1 MEEAVIG
8 ESRQAPGGGRMNV
21 GQIEHELGK
30 LRTNDDGSL
39 ALRSSVLNLIV
50 VTDEESA
57 EEITTSVS
65 RLAGRYPARAVVLI
79 ADPDEGEPNVDVG
92 LSAFCHARGGG
103 GAQVCAEQITI
114 HAEGPPAE
122 HLESLA
128 GPLLVPDLPVFL
140 WYPGAF
146 SPRSPGFFAMA
157 QLADRV
163 ILDSAG
169 GPQED
174 HEACLRRISEL
185 LEDPATP
192 AIGDLQWVGLS
203 PWRSLLA
210 DTFGA
215 PERAGE
221 LEKIERVEV
230 LYAPGGE
237 NRALLLVGWLASAL
251 GWTPESTT
259 RNDGGQ
265 TIEYS
270 GPSGGVTVGLSPDSP
285 DARLR
290 RIRLYS
296 EEYSFQ
302 VSRHRAHSDVRTTV
316 MRGEDLLAERTVH
329 IGSFDLGVLVGEEM
343 GYRGH
348 DEAYG
353 AALRAA
359 VEVLDL

>member
-1 MEEAVIG
+1 VIG
-8 ESRQAPGGGRMNV
+8 ESRHAPGGGRMSV
-21 GQIEHELGK
+21 EQVEHELAK
-30 LRTNDDGSL
+30 LRTNDDGTL

-57 EEITTSVS
+57 PEITNSVS
-65 RLAGRYPARAVVLI
+65 KLAGRYPARAVVFI
-79 ADPDEGEPNVDVG
+79 ADPDGESNVDVQ
-92 LSAFCHARGGG
+92 LSAFCNVRSG
-103 GAQVCAEQITI
+103 GAHVCAEQVTI
-114 HAEGPPAE
+114 HAEGPPAT

-128 GPLLVPDLPVFL
+128 GPLLIPDLPVFL
-140 WYPGAF
+140 WYPGEF
-146 SPRSPGFFAMA
+146 SPRSPEFAAMA
-157 QLADRV
+157 ELADRV
-163 ILDSAG
+163 IIDSAATQDG
-169 GPQED
+169 EGCL
-174 HEACLRRISEL
+174 HEIAVL

-221 LEKIERVEV
+221 LEKIERAEV

-237 NRALLLVGWLASAL
+237 NRALLLVGWLASTL
-251 GWTPESTT
+251 GWKAE
-259 RNDGGQ
+259 RAGRDGGARL
-265 TIEYS
+265 IEFS
-270 GPSGGVTVGLSPDSP
+270 GPSGSISVELSPDSP

-302 VSRHRAHSDVRTTV
+302 VSRHRELSDVRTTV
-316 MRGEDLLAERTVH
+316 MRGDDLLAERTVH
-329 IGSFDLGVLVGEEM
+329 LGSFDLGVLVGEELS
-343 GYRGH
+343 YRGH
-348 DEAYG
+348 DEAYEN
-353 AALRAA
+353 ALRAA

>member
-8 ESRQAPGGGRMNV
+8 EARQAPGGGRMSV
-21 GQIEHELGK
+21 GQIERELGK

-50 VTDEESA
+50 VTDEDSA

-65 RLAGRYPARAVVLI
+65 KLAGRYPARAVVFV
-79 ADPDEGEPNVDVG
+79 ADPEDEPNVDVG
-92 LSAFCHARGGG
+92 LSAFCHSRGGG

-122 HLESLA
+122 HLDSFA
-128 GPLLVPDLPVFL
+128 GPLLIPDLPVFL
-140 WYPGAF
+140 WYPGAVP
-146 SPRSPGFFAMA
+146 SRPPGFSTMA

-343 GYRGH
+343 GYRGY

-359 VEVLDL
+359 VEVIDL

>member
-8 ESRQAPGGGRMNV
+8 EPRRAPGV
-21 GQIEHELGK
+21 GQIEHDLGK
-30 LRTNDDGSL
+30 LRANDDGTL
-39 ALRSSVLNLIV
+39 ALRSSVLNMLV

-57 EEITTSVS
+57 NEITTSVS
-65 RLAGRYPARAVVLI
+65 KLAGRYPARAVVFV
-79 ADPDEGEPNVDVG
+79 ADPEGESNVGVG
-92 LSAFCHARGGG
+92 LSAFCHARGDLL

-114 HAEGPPAE
+114 HAEGPPAA

-128 GPLLVPDLPVFL
+128 GPLLIPDLPVFL

-146 SPRSPGFFAMA
+146 SPRSPEFAAMA
-157 QLADRV
+157 ELADRV
-163 ILDSAG
+163 ILDSAAS
-169 GPQED
+169 EN
-174 HEACLRRISEL
+174 HETCLREIAEL
-185 LEDPATP
+185 VEDPATP

-215 PERAGE
+215 PERVGE
-221 LEKIERVEV
+221 LEKIERAEV

-237 NRALLLVGWLASAL
+237 NRAMLLVCWLASTL
-251 GWTPESTT
+251 GWKPERAS
-259 RNDGGQ
+259 RDGGGRKVDF
-265 TIEYS
+265 S
-270 GPSGGVTVGLSPDSP
+270 GPSGEVSVELSPDSP

-296 EEYSFQ
+296 QDYSFQ
-302 VSRHRAHSDVRTTV
+302 VSRHRALSDVRTTV
-316 MRGEDLLAERTVH
+316 MRGDDLLVERTVH
-329 IGSFDLGVLVGEEM
+329 IGSFDLGVLVGEEL

-348 DEAYG
+348 DEAYE
-353 AALRAA
+353 AALRTA

>member
-8 ESRQAPGGGRMNV
+8 EARQAPGGGRMSV

-50 VTDEESA
+50 VTDEDSA

-65 RLAGRYPARAVVLI
+65 KLAGRYPARAVVFV
-79 ADPDEGEPNVDVG
+79 ADPEDEPNVDVG
-92 LSAFCHARGGG
+92 LSAFCHSRGGG

-122 HLESLA
+122 HLESFA
-128 GPLLVPDLPVFL
+128 GPLLIPDLPVFL

-146 SPRSPGFFAMA
+146 PSRSPGFSTMA
-157 QLADRV
+157 QLSDRV

-174 HEACLRRISEL
+174 HEACLRRISDL

-237 NRALLLVGWLASAL
+237 NRALLLVGWLASTL

-259 RNDGGQ
+259 RNDGGE

-270 GPSGGVTVGLSPDSP
+270 GPSGGITVELSSDSP

>member
-8 ESRQAPGGGRMNV
+8 ESRQAPGGGRMSI

-30 LRTNDDGSL
+30 LRTNDDGTL
-39 ALRSSVLNLIV
+39 ALRSSVLNMLV

-57 EEITTSVS
+57 DEITTSVS
-65 RLAGRYPARAVVLI
+65 KLAGRYPARAVVFI
-79 ADPDEGEPNVDVG
+79 ADPEGESNVEVG

-103 GAQVCAEQITI
+103 GVHVCAEQITI
-114 HAEGPPAE
+114 HAEGPPAV

-128 GPLLVPDLPVFL
+128 GPLLIPDLPVFL

-146 SPRSPGFFAMA
+146 SPRSPEFAAMA
-157 QLADRV
+157 ELADRV
-163 ILDSAG
+163 ILDSAAS
-169 GPQED
+169 ED
-174 HEACLRRISEL
+174 HETCLRQIAAL
-185 LEDPATP
+185 MEDPATP

-237 NRALLLVGWLASAL
+237 NRAMLLIGWLASTL
-251 GWTPESTT
+251 GWRPER
-259 RNDGGQ
+259 RNGGGRN
-265 TIEYS
+265 IEFS
-270 GPSGGVTVGLSPDSP
+270 GPSGDISVELSPDSP

-296 EEYSFQ
+296 EDYSFQ
-302 VSRHRAHSDVRTTV
+302 VSRHRDLSDVRTTV
-316 MRGEDLLAERTVH
+316 MRDDALLAERTVH
-329 IGSFDLGVLVGEEM
+329 IGSFDLGVLVGEEL

-348 DEAYG
+348 DEAYE
-353 AALRAA
+353 AALRTA
-359 VEVLDL
+359 VEMFDL

>member
-8 ESRQAPGGGRMNV
+8 ESRRTPGGGRRSV

-30 LRTNDDGSL
+30 LRTNDDGTL
-39 ALRSSVLNLIV
+39 ALRSSVLNMIV
-50 VTDEESA
+50 VTDEGSA
-57 EEITTSVS
+57 PEVTESVS
-65 RLAGRYPARAVVLI
+65 RLAGRHPARAVVFV
-79 ADPDEGEPNVDVG
+79 ADPEGEPNVDVG
-92 LSAFCHARGGG
+92 LSAFCYVRGG

-114 HAEGPPAE
+114 HAEGPPAT

-128 GPLLVPDLPVFL
+128 GPLLLPDLPVFL
-140 WYPGAF
+140 WYPGEF
-146 SPRSPGFFAMA
+146 SPRSPEFAAMA
-157 QLADRV
+157 ELADRV
-163 ILDSAG
+163 IVDSAASD
-169 GPQED
+169 D
-174 HEACLRRISEL
+174 HETCLREIAAL
-185 LEDPATP
+185 TEDLATP

-215 PERAGE
+215 PERVGE

-237 NRALLLVGWLASAL
+237 NRALLLVGWLASTL
-251 GWTPESTT
+251 RWKPERAT
-259 RNDGGQ
+259 RNDGDR
-265 TIEYS
+265 TVEFS
-270 GPSGGVTVGLSPDSP
+270 GPSGDISVELSPDSP

-302 VSRHRAHSDVRTTV
+302 VSRHRAFSDVSTTV

-353 AALRAA
+353 AALRIA

>member
-8 ESRQAPGGGRMNV
+8 EARQAPGGGRMSV
-21 GQIEHELGK
+21 GQIERELGK

-50 VTDEESA
+50 VTDEDSA

-65 RLAGRYPARAVVLI
+65 KLAGRYPARAVVFV
-79 ADPDEGEPNVDVG
+79 ADPEDEPNVDVG
-92 LSAFCHARGGG
+92 LSAFCHSRGGG

-163 ILDSAG
+163 ILDSAE
-169 GPQED
+169 GPPED
-174 HEACLRRISEL
+174 HEACLRQISTL

-230 LYAPGGE
+230 LYAPGGG
-237 NRALLLVGWLASAL
+237 NRALLLVGWLASTL

-265 TIEYS
+265 TVEFS
-270 GPSGGVTVGLSPDSP
+270 GPSGGITVELSPDSP

-290 RIRLYS
+290 RVRLYS

-302 VSRHRAHSDVRTTV
+302 VSRHRAVSDVRTTV

>member
-8 ESRQAPGGGRMNV
+8 EPRQAPGGGRMSV
-21 GQIEHELGK
+21 GQIERELGK

-65 RLAGRYPARAVVLI
+65 RLAGRYPARAVVFV
-79 ADPDEGEPNVDVG
+79 ADPEGESNIDVG

-114 HAEGPPAE
+114 HAEGPPAA
-122 HLESLA
+122 HLESFA
-128 GPLLVPDLPVFL
+128 GPLLIPDLPVFL

-146 SPRSPGFFAMA
+146 SPHSPEFAAMA
-157 QLADRV
+157 ELADRV

-169 GPQED
+169 GPPED
-174 HEACLRRISEL
+174 HETCLRQIAGL
-185 LEDPATP
+185 VKDPATP

-221 LEKIERVEV
+221 LERIERVEV

-237 NRALLLVGWLASAL
+237 NRALLLVGWLASTL
-251 GWTPESTT
+251 GWEPESAT
-259 RNDGGQ
+259 RNGGGR
-265 TIEYS
+265 TVEFS
-270 GPSGGVTVGLSPDSP
+270 GPSGGITVELSPDSP

-302 VSRHRAHSDVRTTV
+302 VSRHRALSDVRTTV
-316 MRGEDLLAERTVH
+316 MRGEVLLVERTVH

-353 AALRAA
+353 AALRTA
-359 VEVLDL
+359 VEVIDL

>member
-8 ESRQAPGGGRMNV
+8 ESRQAPGGGRMSI

-30 LRTNDDGSL
+30 LRTNDDGTL
-39 ALRSSVLNLIV
+39 ALRSSVLNMLV

-57 EEITTSVS
+57 DEITTSVS
-65 RLAGRYPARAVVLI
+65 KLAGRYPARAVVFI
-79 ADPDEGEPNVDVG
+79 ADPEGESNVEVG
-92 LSAFCHARGGG
+92 LSVFCHARGGG
-103 GAQVCAEQITI
+103 AHVCAEQITI
-114 HAEGPPAE
+114 HAEGPPAV

-128 GPLLVPDLPVFL
+128 GPLLIPDLPVFL

-146 SPRSPGFFAMA
+146 SPHSPEFAAMA
-157 QLADRV
+157 ELADRV
-163 ILDSAG
+163 ILDSAAS
-169 GPQED
+169 ED
-174 HEACLRRISEL
+174 NETCLRQIAAL
-185 LEDPATP
+185 VEDPATP

-237 NRALLLVGWLASAL
+237 NRAMLLIGWLASTL
-251 GWTPESTT
+251 GWRPER
-259 RNDGGQ
+259 RNGGGRN
-265 TIEYS
+265 IEFS
-270 GPSGGVTVGLSPDSP
+270 GPSGDISVELSPDSP

-296 EEYSFQ
+296 DDYSFQ
-302 VSRHRAHSDVRTTV
+302 VSRHRDLSDVRTTV
-316 MRGEDLLAERTVH
+316 MRDDDLLAERTVH
-329 IGSFDLGVLVGEEM
+329 IGSFDLGVLVGEEL

-348 DEAYG
+348 DEAYE
-353 AALRAA
+353 AALRTA
-359 VEVLDL
+359 VEMFDL